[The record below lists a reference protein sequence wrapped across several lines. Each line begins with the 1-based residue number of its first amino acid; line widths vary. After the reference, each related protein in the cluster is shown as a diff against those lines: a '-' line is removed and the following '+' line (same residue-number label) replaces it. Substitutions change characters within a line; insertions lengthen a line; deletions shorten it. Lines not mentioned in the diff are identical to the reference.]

1 MRRPSNLDGPPKK
14 THASMTSDLNTS
26 PAEAYA
32 PDADR
37 AGPTGELPQWLV
49 HFLAMLIHFLL
60 KNMLAMGLRRS
71 RRRQAW
77 WQDRPDLPAGSAQA
91 EAASVRGQF
100 GNAIAWMCLRHGIGP
115 GHRDWPELS
124 RAIVAFGGSLEGFR
138 AGAPP
143 RGLHW
148 WENPG
153 VVPGMSS
160 FHQRAR
166 RGNRSAAATAGCCE
180 CSAAGAERPA
190 SRSGACKIARVMVG
204 RNNAAGFR
212 ACRPQSVDRAATLP
226 GTAKPVMSD
235 ARGRST
241 AGPAV
246 LIRAVAA

>member
-1 MRRPSNLDGPPKK
+1 MRNPL
-14 THASMTSDLNTS
+14 TS

-37 AGPTGELPQWLV
+37 AGPAGELPQWLV

-153 VVPGMSS
+153 VVPGMIP
-160 FHQRAR
+160 FTNAP
-166 RGNRSAAATAGCCE
+166 AAATAALLQRQAVANAPPPVP
-180 CSAAGAERPA
+180 SALQAEAAHAKLPASWLAATTRQVFARAGPSPSTGPPRCPELPSLSCLMHGAGARLAPP
-190 SRSGACKIARVMVG
+190 S
-204 RNNAAGFR
+204 
-212 ACRPQSVDRAATLP
+212 
-226 GTAKPVMSD
+226 
-235 ARGRST
+235 
-241 AGPAV
+241 
-246 LIRAVAA
+246 

>member
-1 MRRPSNLDGPPKK
+1 MQIGPV
-14 THASMTSDLNTS
+14 
-26 PAEAYA
+26 
-32 PDADR
+32 R
-37 AGPTGELPQWLV
+37 TGELPQWLV

-100 GNAIAWMCLRHGIGP
+100 GNADRLDVPPPRH
-115 GHRDWPELS
+115 
-124 RAIVAFGGSLEGFR
+124 R
-138 AGAPP
+138 AGAS
-143 RGLHW
+143 GLA
-148 WENPG
+148 G
-153 VVPGMSS
+153 VVPRHRGVWRQPGGVPCRRSAARAALVGKPRRRARHGS

-180 CSAAGAERPA
+180 CSAAGAERHA
-190 SRSGACKIARVMVG
+190 SCKPPSGACKIARVMVG

-246 LIRAVAA
+246 LIRAV